1 MLNKP
6 CLALPC
12 RLDTEFEANVL
23 RSRATPR
30 GVGVGGLQETI
41 RPTQPGV
48 LSARVPPPSPPR
60 VDRMFRFGRR
70 REGQGQDLPSLGQS
84 VQVQQAGQDVHGAIT
99 DTTLGTT
106 SAEGGENVNTRQR
119 FAANILDPIPQVR
132 QGGIGPSLPA
142 LAHNATV
149 AGGVAAGDELPG
161 PRHGAVPRL
170 EQLQW
175 GAAGGGASTLARSG
189 DEIEAQGE
197 VVKVQIADR
206 DPSGGAFLGD
216 SAPIAMATPML
227 VSVPMDMTQPLGAT
241 VVVVLCARSA

>member
-1 MLNKP
+1 
-6 CLALPC
+6 
-12 RLDTEFEANVL
+12 
-23 RSRATPR
+23 
-30 GVGVGGLQETI
+30 
-41 RPTQPGV
+41 
-48 LSARVPPPSPPR
+48 
-60 VDRMFRFGRR
+60 MFRFGRR

-84 VQVQQAGQDVHGAIT
+84 VQVQQAGQDVHGATT

-106 SAEGGENVNTRQR
+106 GAEGGGDVNTNAGGVRGQH
-119 FAANILDPIPQVR
+119 FAANILDPIPQIR
-132 QGGIGPSLPA
+132 QGGIGLPA
-142 LAHNATV
+142 LTHNATV
-149 AGGVAAGDELPG
+149 TGSAAAGDELPG

-206 DPSGGAFLGD
+206 DPTGGAFLGD

-227 VSVPMDMTQPLGAT
+227 VSVPMDVTQPLGAT
-241 VVVVLCARSA
+241 VVVALCARSA